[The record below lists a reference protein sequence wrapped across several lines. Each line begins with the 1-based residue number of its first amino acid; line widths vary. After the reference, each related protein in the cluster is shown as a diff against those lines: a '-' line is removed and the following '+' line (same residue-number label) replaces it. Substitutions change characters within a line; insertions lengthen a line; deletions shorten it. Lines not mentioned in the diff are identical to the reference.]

1 MRIDD
6 LNLENYLRIACENF
20 SFSTLTDVKEFI
32 RFERV
37 SDEVNYSTEQT
48 SYFIDKVSID
58 EVKYEY
64 FSGDEPLK
72 NIKPRVLKN
81 SSKAFCARARYVTFE
96 YNFSIPTIFPS
107 LQGFVK
113 FKSST
118 PFWIVIP
125 FVIFAF
131 FGFSLAYILSLKGK
145 NIRDTIQSF
154 DDLRKENFTKN
165 SIEEKLDTLKFK
177 PHLIHT
183 RTFPLFIPA
192 ITLFKTVV
200 RRRVIILK
208 CKS

>member
-1 MRIDD
+1 MLFFGSIYGVLIIWADNAISITSAIPAIEESWQGDLLTVTEEWTIIIEHNIHRLSCTHSNFSLFNIPDRLLLGFNGREMRIDD

-81 SSKAFCARARYVTFE
+81 SSKAFCARAIC
-96 YNFSIPTIFPS
+96 N
-107 LQGFVK
+107 
-113 FKSST
+113 
-118 PFWIVIP
+118 
-125 FVIFAF
+125 
-131 FGFSLAYILSLKGK
+131 
-145 NIRDTIQSF
+145 
-154 DDLRKENFTKN
+154 
-165 SIEEKLDTLKFK
+165 
-177 PHLIHT
+177 
-183 RTFPLFIPA
+183 
-192 ITLFKTVV
+192 V
-200 RRRVIILK
+200 RI
-208 CKS
+208 